1 MSLSDFDLTS
11 RASFK
16 HFTPVTLRFS
26 DQDSM
31 GHVNNVAFAAFV
43 EAARTMLIQGL
54 LNQFNHPDLDFIL
67 ARVVIDYKQE
77 LHYPGTVDVGARLIN
92 LGSKSLT
99 SGYGVFL
106 DNNCIATAES
116 VNVFY
121 DMAMRK
127 SVVPPEDVKVAVTS
141 EISG

>member
-1 MSLSDFDLTS
+1 
-11 RASFK
+11 
-16 HFTPVTLRFS
+16 
-26 DQDSM
+26 
-31 GHVNNVAFAAFV
+31 
-43 EAARTMLIQGL
+43 
-54 LNQFNHPDLDFIL
+54 
-67 ARVVIDYKQE
+67 
-77 LHYPGTVDVGARLIN
+77 VDVGARLIK

-127 SVVPPEDVKVAVTS
+127 SVVSPEDVKVAVTA
-141 EISG
+141 EILG